1 MNDGPPHAIR
11 TAVPTQHHI
20 VVVVAVLL
28 AGGLIG
34 HVISARGSDAA
45 LFSAGYL
52 GLLFGFTFAL
62 ALFWYAGCQVARLL
76 PEDDLLS
83 LFIQAMIKP
92 GLILITLALGY
103 EVVSI
108 ALEPF
113 LSPGGQA
120 FYDYVFGV
128 STLAAGLWFVI
139 AVGRF
144 VQRCCGDRS
153 VALPTE
159 TEVETPLARGFASSR
174 HGKHVGKGWEVGSA
188 SQSLQ
193 PLRKSSVVA
202 PEVEHHI

>member
-1 MNDGPPHAIR
+1 MNDGAPHAIR
-11 TAVPTQHHI
+11 TAVPMRRII

-28 AGGLIG
+28 MGGLTG
-34 HVISARGSDAA
+34 HVISAKRLDAA

-52 GLLFGFTFAL
+52 GLLFGYIFAL
-62 ALFWYAGCQVARLL
+62 ALFWFAGSQVARLL

-92 GLILITLALGY
+92 ALTLITLALGY

-128 STLAAGLWFVI
+128 STLTVGLWFVI

-144 VQRCCGDRS
+144 VQRRCGDRS
-153 VALPTE
+153 AALLTE
-159 TEVETPLARGFASSR
+159 TEAETPLTRGVASSR
-174 HGKHVGKGWEVGSA
+174 HGTHVGKGWEVGSA
-188 SQSLQ
+188 SRNLE
-193 PLRKSSVVA
+193 PLRKASVGA